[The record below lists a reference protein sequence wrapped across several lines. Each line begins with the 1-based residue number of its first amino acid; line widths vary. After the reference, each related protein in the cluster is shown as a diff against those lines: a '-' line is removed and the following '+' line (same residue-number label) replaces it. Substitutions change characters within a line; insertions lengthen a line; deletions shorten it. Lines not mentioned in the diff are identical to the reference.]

1 HKGRGEGNLL
11 DFTELPPTGDLY
23 GGGDVIAE
31 AEALWGSAWK
41 MPHCQFLTGGSTQ
54 GLQTAFFAACHPGEE
69 VLLDRA
75 SHRAVHNALALL
87 DLHPHYL
94 MRDGET
100 PILPSD
106 VENFLKTHQKVKTVC
121 ITSPTYYGVL
131 SDIPKIAHAVHE
143 HGGILLVDAAHGGHL
158 PFLGAN
164 PFLGADLVVTSA
176 HKTLPALGQSA
187 LLFSSERFGAEA
199 LRKAAAITGTS
210 SPSYLIMASLDRARA
225 HMEGQGKRDYEKTI
239 LSVQKLRET
248 FPSLQGANLD
258 PARFTLLCSDGFA
271 LQNALETQ
279 NIYPEMADK
288 NHVVFICTCN
298 DKQEDFDKLE
308 VALQSPV
315 SLPPRGPNALW
326 AFGLNEP
333 FLNPWCPS
341 SQAGADEGVP
351 RPIVA
356 LSPRAALFSPKEILP
371 LSAAEGR
378 ISAVQ
383 IAPYPPGVPIV
394 APGEVISKKHL
405 AYLARIGY
413 NM

>member
-1 HKGRGEGNLL
+1 MEKTPLYDALRAFAAQNPTRFHMPGHKGRGEGNLL

-31 AEALWGSAWK
+31 AEALWAAAWK

-106 VENFLKTHQKVKTVC
+106 VENFLKTHEKVKTVC

-131 SDIPKIAHAVHE
+131 SDIPEIAHVVHS
-143 HGGILLVDAAHGGHL
+143 HGGVLLVDAAHGAHL

-187 LLFSSERFGAEA
+187 LIFSSERFTVEA

-210 SPSYLIMASLDRARA
+210 SPSYLIMASLDRAR
-225 HMEGQGKRDYEKTI
+225 
-239 LSVQKLRET
+239 
-248 FPSLQGANLD
+248 
-258 PARFTLLCSDGFA
+258 
-271 LQNALETQ
+271 
-279 NIYPEMADK
+279 
-288 NHVVFICTCN
+288 
-298 DKQEDFDKLE
+298 
-308 VALQSPV
+308 
-315 SLPPRGPNALW
+315 
-326 AFGLNEP
+326 
-333 FLNPWCPS
+333 
-341 SQAGADEGVP
+341 
-351 RPIVA
+351 
-356 LSPRAALFSPKEILP
+356 
-371 LSAAEGR
+371 
-378 ISAVQ
+378 
-383 IAPYPPGVPIV
+383 
-394 APGEVISKKHL
+394 
-405 AYLARIGY
+405 
-413 NM
+413 

>member
-1 HKGRGEGNLL
+1 MEKTPLYDALRAFAAQNPTRFHMPGHKGRGEGNLL

-31 AEALWGSAWK
+31 AEALWADAWK

-131 SDIPKIAHAVHE
+131 SDIPEIAHVVHE

-158 PFLGAN
+158 PFLVAN

-187 LLFSSERFGAEA
+187 LIFSSERFGAET

-225 HMEGQGKRDYEKTI
+225 HMEGQGKRDYAKTI

-271 LQNALETQ
+271 LQNALEAQ
-279 NIYPEMADK
+279 NIYPEMADQ

-298 DKQEDFDKLE
+298 DKPEDFETLTN
-308 VALQSPV
+308 ALTALVPPQE
-315 SLPPRGPNALW
+315 SLPQGEGAQCAHW
-326 AFGLNEP
+326 
-333 FLNPWCPS
+333 
-341 SQAGADEGVP
+341 ADEGVP
-351 RPIVA
+351 RPNVVPIPTIA
-356 LSPRAALFSPKEILP
+356 LSPRAAL
-371 LSAAEGR
+371 
-378 ISAVQ
+378 
-383 IAPYPPGVPIV
+383 
-394 APGEVISKKHL
+394 
-405 AYLARIGY
+405 
-413 NM
+413 